1 MRPILVTG
9 FAAFGE
15 HPENPSEQVVR
26 ALCAG
31 AELVAEVLPV
41 SYRRAEARLRALIEA
56 SEPRAMLLLGLYA
69 GEAFRLERV
78 ARNRDEAEARDEDGE
93 VRSGRPISACGPAEH
108 ASTLPL
114 AAFAEALTVSRCR
127 SSGRATPE
135 ASSAI
140 TPSTWRATCWRRT
153 GATCL
158 AASCTCRRSRRS
170 RSSDRSR
177 AWRRA
182 SRSCALPASPCAAAR
197 ARGAR

>member
-15 HPENPSEQVVR
+15 HVENPSEQVVHR
-26 ALCAG
+26 LCAG

-114 AAFAEALTVSRCR
+114 AAFAEALTGLSLPVV
-127 SSGRATPE
+127 
-135 ASSAI
+135 
-140 TPSTWRATCWRRT
+140 W
-153 GATCL
+153 
-158 AASCTCRRSRRS
+158 
-170 RSSDRSR
+170 SSDAGGFLCNHAFYVARDLQAQNGRDVPCGFLHLPPLS
-177 AWRRA
+177 
-182 SRSCALPASPCAAAR
+182 ALPLERQIEGVAACIEILRVAC
-197 ARGAR
+197 